1 MPPLPYR
8 QQAQHARHGQ
18 SEKGEGAIDT
28 PGGTSRRGFAVP
40 ATPDLEL
47 AGTVAASSEEQGY
60 SSAWTNDAPPG
71 DGLAMAGAMLAA
83 TTAIRVGVGAVPCDR
98 RLPAGVAER
107 LLTASLPLER
117 LVLVVGSGGS
127 TSVEVVRQAVAEL
140 RDRLG
145 AEVSL
150 GVAAMG
156 PRMCRLGGEIAD
168 LVLLNWMTPERMV
181 WARRQVRQGAA
192 RRAPGL
198 RAAEPELASYI
209 RVSLG
214 QGAAL
219 RVGAE
224 AAHYGAIPAYARN
237 FSAMGVASVGVA
249 ASDPSQAP
257 SMLEPYEQVL
267 DEAIVRPIVKMPT
280 SALPEL
286 DEVVE
291 VLGVLMQVAGR
302 FAPNAPASPPTAS
315 LPIPPGPRSTEE

>member
-1 MPPLPYR
+1 
-8 QQAQHARHGQ
+8 
-18 SEKGEGAIDT
+18 
-28 PGGTSRRGFAVP
+28 
-40 ATPDLEL
+40 
-47 AGTVAASSEEQGY
+47 
-60 SSAWTNDAPPG
+60 
-71 DGLAMAGAMLAA
+71 MLAA
-83 TTAIRVGVGAVPCDR
+83 TTEIRVGVGAVPCDR
-98 RLPAGVAER
+98 RPPGGVAEQV
-107 LLTASLPLER
+107 LAASLPLER

-127 TSVEVVRQAVAEL
+127 SSVEVVRRAVNEL

-145 AEVSL
+145 PEVSL

-168 LVLLNWMTPERMV
+168 LVLLNWMTPERIV
-181 WARRQVRQGAA
+181 WARQQVRRGADG
-192 RRAPGL
+192 RVPGL
-198 RAAEPELASYI
+198 RTSEPELAGYI

-224 AAHYGAIPAYARN
+224 AARYGAMPAYARN

-257 SMLEPYEQVL
+257 PMLEPYGRVL
-267 DEAIVRPIVKMPT
+267 DEAIVRPIVKMPA
-280 SALPEL
+280 SAVPEL

-302 FAPNAPASPPTAS
+302 FAPNAPASSPTPLPVPPAP
-315 LPIPPGPRSTEE
+315 LPIPPAPSSTEE

>member
-1 MPPLPYR
+1 MP
-8 QQAQHARHGQ
+8 
-18 SEKGEGAIDT
+18 S
-28 PGGTSRRGFAVP
+28 
-40 ATPDLEL
+40 
-47 AGTVAASSEEQGY
+47 
-60 SSAWTNDAPPG
+60 
-71 DGLAMAGAMLAA
+71 
-83 TTAIRVGVGAVPCDR
+83 DR
-98 RLPAGVAER
+98 RPPAGVAEQ
-107 LLTASLPLER
+107 LLAASLPLER

-127 TSVEVVRQAVAEL
+127 ASVEVVRQAVTEL

-168 LVLLNWMTPERMV
+168 LVLLNWMTPERIV
-181 WARRQVRQGAA
+181 WARQQVRRGADA
-192 RRAPGL
+192 RVHGL
-198 RAAEPELASYI
+198 RTSEPELAGYI

-224 AAHYGAIPAYARN
+224 AARYGAMPAYARN

-249 ASDPSQAP
+249 APDPSQAP
-257 SMLEPYEQVL
+257 SMLEPYEHVL

-302 FAPNAPASPPTAS
+302 FAPNAPAPPPTAS
-315 LPIPPGPRSTEE
+315 LPTPPGPLSTEE

>member
-1 MPPLPYR
+1 MGSL
-8 QQAQHARHGQ
+8 H
-18 SEKGEGAIDT
+18 KGEGAIDT
-28 PGGTSRRGFAVP
+28 PGGTSRRGFGIP

-47 AGTVAASSEEQGY
+47 TGTVAASAEELGY
-60 SSAWTNDAPPG
+60 SSVWTNDAPPG
-71 DGLAMAGAMLAA
+71 DGLAVAAAMLTA
-83 TTAIRVGVGAVPCDR
+83 TTGIRVGIGAVPCDR
-98 RLPAGVAER
+98 RPPADVAKQ
-107 LLTASLPLER
+107 LLATPLPLER

-127 TSVEVVRQAVAEL
+127 RSVEVVRRAVVEL

-145 AEVSL
+145 GDVSL

-168 LVLLNWMTPERMV
+168 LVLVNWMTPERIV

-192 RRAPGL
+192 GRAPGL
-198 RAAEPELASYI
+198 RAGEPELAGYI

-224 AAHYGAIPAYARN
+224 AARYGTMPAYAQN

-249 ASDPSQAP
+249 ASDPSEAP
-257 SMLEPYEQVL
+257 SMLEPFEHVL

-280 SALPEL
+280 GAKPEL

-302 FAPNAPASPPTAS
+302 FAPNPVGSSPERVT
-315 LPIPPGPRSTEE
+315 TEE

>member
-1 MPPLPYR
+1 
-8 QQAQHARHGQ
+8 
-18 SEKGEGAIDT
+18 
-28 PGGTSRRGFAVP
+28 
-40 ATPDLEL
+40 
-47 AGTVAASSEEQGY
+47 
-60 SSAWTNDAPPG
+60 
-71 DGLAMAGAMLAA
+71 MLA
-83 TTAIRVGVGAVPCDR
+83 TTTGIRVGVGAVPCDR
-98 RLPAGVAER
+98 RPPAGVAEQ
-107 LLTASLPLER
+107 LLAASLPLER

-127 TSVEVVRQAVAEL
+127 ASVEVVRQAVTEL

-168 LVLLNWMTPERMV
+168 LVLLNWMTPERIV
-181 WARRQVRQGAA
+181 WARQQVRRGADA
-192 RRAPGL
+192 RLPGL
-198 RAAEPELASYI
+198 RTSEPELAGYI

-224 AAHYGAIPAYARN
+224 AARYGAMPAYARN

-257 SMLEPYEQVL
+257 PMLEPYGRVL
-267 DEAIVRPIVKMPT
+267 DEAIVRPIVKMPA
-280 SALPEL
+280 SAVPEL

-302 FAPNAPASPPTAS
+302 FAPNAPASSPTPLPVPPAP
-315 LPIPPGPRSTEE
+315 LPIPPAPGSTKE

>member
-1 MPPLPYR
+1 MPGIGSL
-8 QQAQHARHGQ
+8 Q
-18 SEKGEGAIDT
+18 KGEGTIDT
-28 PGGTSRRGFAVP
+28 PGGRSRRGFGIS

-47 AGTVAASSEEQGY
+47 AGTVAGSGEELGY
-60 SSAWTNDAPPG
+60 SSVWTNDAPPG
-71 DGLAMAGAMLAA
+71 DGLVVAGAMLAA

-98 RLPAGVAER
+98 RPPAGVAEQ
-107 LLTASLPLER
+107 LLAASLPLER

-127 TSVEVVRQAVAEL
+127 RSVEVVRQAVTEL

-145 AEVSL
+145 AEVWV

-168 LVLLNWMTPERMV
+168 LVLLNWMTPERIV
-181 WARRQVRQGAA
+181 WARRQVRQGATS
-192 RRAPGL
+192 RAPGL
-198 RAAEPELASYI
+198 RAPEPELAGYI

-224 AAHYGAIPAYARN
+224 AARYGTMPAYAQN

-249 ASDPSQAP
+249 APDPSEAP
-257 SMLEPYEQVL
+257 SMLEPFEHVL
-267 DEAIVRPIVKMPT
+267 DEAVVRPISKMPA
-280 SALPEL
+280 SATPEL

-291 VLGVLMQVAGR
+291 VLGVLMEVAGR
-302 FAPNAPASPPTAS
+302 FAPNAIASQ
-315 LPIPPGPRSTEE
+315 